1 MSLPFGTQQAFFS
14 RVELVAPVDDWRA
27 SRCVARC
34 PAFVFFCFF
43 LDAGGARRAG
53 LWSIG
58 AAAWSL
64 RKAALPALAQ
74 GCTVVLSLRT
84 LELVVTRV
92 AVVKGAPKFPNNA
105 VQAPAGA
112 GTLARPR

>member
-1 MSLPFGTQQAFFS
+1 MS
-14 RVELVAPVDDWRA
+14 R
-27 SRCVARC
+27 
-34 PAFVFFCFF
+34 FVFFFV
-43 LDAGGARRAG
+43 DAGDLRAA
-53 LWSIG
+53 LWSSG